1 MWHNSIQTQLLDT
14 ALNIVGFAEDQ
25 SGEIYVI
32 GQSGTIDRIIG
43 TAARPVEE
51 EAKPEVETRTKR
63 RERP

>member
-43 TAARPVEE
+43 TASRPVEE